1 MAYED
6 EAAERGLRELMAG
19 DPLRALAAA
28 DAARARTVYPVLVP
42 AGPMFGVAERVA
54 SGWRVRSMGEATPQC
69 ARDDLAGQLRQ
80 EAQRATEPEPY
91 LAAARL
97 LDWQRH
103 DELTVGGRVFRVIRV
118 EQLLRMNATAP
129 EGPRPTDPD
138 PKFRRSRP
146 RPAEL
151 LSPDGPR
158 TPDRLALAAEF
169 ADLADRP
176 GLLEG
181 DALADAQRALDSHPI
196 PVPMAAAF
204 SVAEFLHDGWRSAT
218 AACATPHLARE
229 ALAEYLQQVIPAVE
243 RPDPATRRAYSEA
256 AILLTTA
263 RLDEISVAGR
273 RFRVV
278 RLEKIARFGE
288 DGPETPRPSDFDPD
302 PPIEIMAMRLRADGI
317 IDD

>member
-1 MAYED
+1 MAFED
-6 EAAERGLRELMAG
+6 EAAERGLRELMSG
-19 DPLRALAAA
+19 DPVRALAAA

-54 SGWRVRSMGEATPQC
+54 GGWRVRSMGEATPQC
-69 ARDDLAGQLRQ
+69 ARDDLATQLRQ
-80 EAQRATEPEPY
+80 EAQRASDPEPY
-91 LAAARL
+91 QAAARR

-103 DELTVGGRVFRVIRV
+103 DQLTVAGRPFRVIRV

-138 PKFRRSRP
+138 PRFRRP
-146 RPAEL
+146 RPRPLEL
-151 LSPDGPR
+151 LTTDGPH

-169 ADLADRP
+169 ADLAARP
-176 GLLEG
+176 GLFEG
-181 DALADAQRALDSHPI
+181 DALVDAQRALGTHPV

-218 AACATPHLARE
+218 AACTTPHLARE

-243 RPDPATRRAYSEA
+243 RPDAGTRRAYEEA
-256 AILLTTA
+256 AALLTAA
-263 RLDEISVAGR
+263 RLDEIAVAGR

-288 DGPETPRPSDFDPD
+288 EGPEMPRPSDFDPD

-317 IDD
+317 IE